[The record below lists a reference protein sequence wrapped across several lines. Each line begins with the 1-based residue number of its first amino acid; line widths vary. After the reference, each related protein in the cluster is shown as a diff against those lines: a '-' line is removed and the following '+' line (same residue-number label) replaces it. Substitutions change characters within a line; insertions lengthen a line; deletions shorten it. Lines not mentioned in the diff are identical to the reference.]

1 MEEEQMDQ
9 TESTGVVLAKNP
21 PKVKLVNE
29 KYLRTL

>member
-9 TESTGVVLAKNP
+9 IEGTNVVSAKNP

-29 KYLRTL
+29 KSLKSL